1 MFLLFK
7 YYFIFKLITVLHESS
22 QCWKIQVIMS
32 PHIIYINYMAVLFLF
47 YSCKIPI
54 FTVRNICSFHFII
67 YLSQPDLLLDYR
79 SIDILTPLFMVH
91 KILLNEFSELNLL
104 FFQKNIAIGHCVN
117 GVNNPTK
124 EKKLNLDA
132 EIRKDDQKSEKPDI
146 IIVRWINKKFVGDEK
161 EKKTEIIKTIRW
173 ALRSRIMQYA
183 FKTNGTYNL

>member
-1 MFLLFK
+1 
-7 YYFIFKLITVLHESS
+7 
-22 QCWKIQVIMS
+22 
-32 PHIIYINYMAVLFLF
+32 MAVLFLF

-117 GVNNPTK
+117 GANNPTK

-132 EIRKDDQKSEKPDI
+132 EIRKDDQKVKNPTLLLSGELIKSSL
-146 IIVRWINKKFVGDEK
+146 VTKK
-161 EKKTEIIKTIRW
+161 KKIEIIKTIR
-173 ALRSRIMQYA
+173 
-183 FKTNGTYNL
+183 